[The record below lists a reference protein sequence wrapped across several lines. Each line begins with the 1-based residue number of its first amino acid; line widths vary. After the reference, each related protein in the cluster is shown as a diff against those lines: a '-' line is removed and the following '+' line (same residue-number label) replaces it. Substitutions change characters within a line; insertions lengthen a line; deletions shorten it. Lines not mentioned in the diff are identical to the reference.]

1 MRLILSTFLFLVS
14 FLSNGQ
20 ILKPIEWRHE
30 ISSESP
36 SIGDE
41 VEVIF
46 RAEIESNW
54 YLYSSDFDPDLGPMV
69 TTFEFESPEGYRLIG
84 DILPINPQTKYDS
97 IFEGDYTYFKK
108 KAEFRQKIKLEEGPV
123 TIKGTYSYQV
133 CSDIDGKCI
142 PFDDDFEIPVQLAGL
157 TASDESQETPFG
169 LPLGTPGQQILE
181 PASWSFQLSNS
192 DFKVGDEVELVF
204 LADID
209 ENWYLYSSDF
219 DPDLGP
225 TVTTFSFEENETYEI
240 IGDIIPVGARQK
252 YDSIFEGDYTYFKG
266 KGEFRQ
272 KVKILDESFSIR
284 GFIDYQVCSDID
296 GKCIPFE
303 QDFAFGE
310 ATSEVL
316 ADVAD
321 KPEVSSLS
329 LTERDSN
336 SPYSLLAFLGFAF
349 IAGLAAL
356 LTPCVFPMIPV
367 TVTYFTKSA
376 ENGKG
381 KNLAIIYG
389 LAIVILYT
397 VIGVGVSFLFGAEVA
412 NDLATSA
419 TANLIFFA
427 VFVIFGLSFLGLFEI
442 NLPSSW
448 LTKVDS
454 QADRGGLIGVIFM
467 ALTLC
472 LVSFSCTGPIVGS
485 ILVESAGGAFLKP
498 IVGMF
503 GFSMAFAIPFTLFAY
518 FPGALS
524 KIPKSGG
531 WLNSVKVVLGFI
543 ELALSLKFLSI
554 VDQVYHWGILDRE
567 VFLAIW
573 IIILIMMGFYL
584 LGKIQLK
591 GDDEISSVSIPRLL
605 FAIATFSFVAYLI
618 PGMFGAPL
626 KALAGY
632 LPPMTTHDF
641 DVPSMIRS
649 YQSDLA
655 GGENRQLC
663 DEPLHADILEF
674 PHGIKGYFDYDQAI
688 ACARNQNKPLFID
701 FTGHGCVN
709 CREMEARVWSDPEV
723 LKRLMNNFVM
733 VALYVDDKKELPETE
748 WYTSSYDGKVKKTIG
763 KQNADLQITR
773 FQNNAQPFYVILDK
787 DENLLAS
794 PKAYDL
800 DVQNFIKFLDEAS
813 ANFNSS
819 NSIVSN

>member
-1 MRLILSTFLFLVS
+1 MLFPLAVT
-14 FLSNGQ
+14 GQ
-20 ILKPIEWRHE
+20 ILKPVQWMHSIVPEDPKPGATIEL
-30 ISSESP
+30 
-36 SIGDE
+36 
-41 VEVIF
+41 IF
-46 RAEIESNW
+46 KATIDPKW
-54 YLYSSDFDPDLGPMV
+54 YLYSSDFDPDVGPMV
-69 TTFEFESPEGYRLIG
+69 TTFKFESSAEYELLGE
-84 DILPINPQTKYDS
+84 ILPINPKKKYDS
-97 IFEGDYTYFKK
+97 IFEGEYTYFKNT
-108 KAEFRQKIKLEEGPV
+108 AEFRQKIRLTGNSPV
-123 TIKGTYSYQV
+123 LKGTYSYQV

-142 PFDDDFEIPVQLAGL
+142 PFDDDFEIPVQLSGVSLQASPIGQPINS
-157 TASDESQETPFG
+157 TARQ
-169 LPLGTPGQQILE
+169 LLR
-181 PASWSFQLSNS
+181 PASWEFGLSNP
-192 DFKVGDEVELVF
+192 DFSAGEEIELIF
-204 LADID
+204 TATID

-219 DPDLGP
+219 DPEVGP
-225 TVTTFSFEENETYEI
+225 MVTTFSFEKNETYDLM
-240 IGDIIPVGARQK
+240 GDLTPINPMK
-252 YDSIFEGDYTYFKG
+252 SYDSIFEGEYTYFKK

-272 KVKILDESFSIR
+272 RIRVKNAADFFVR
-284 GFIDYQVCSDID
+284 GSVEYQVCSDID

-303 QDFAFGE
+303 DDFTFGKEPLKQE
-310 ATSEVL
+310 AQSLEKTSL
-316 ADVAD
+316 A
-321 KPEVSSLS
+321 

-349 IAGLAAL
+349 LAGIAAL

-376 ENGKG
+376 ESSGGKSRALLYG
-381 KNLAIIYG
+381 LSIVIIYT
-389 LAIVILYT
+389 I
-397 VIGVGVSFLFGAEVA
+397 IGVGVSFLFGAEVA

-427 VFVIFGLSFLGLFEI
+427 VFVLFGLSFLGLFEI

-454 QADRGGLIGVIFM
+454 QADRGGIIGIVFM

-485 ILVESAGGAFLKP
+485 ILVESAGGVFLKP
-498 IVGMF
+498 IIGMF
-503 GFSMAFAIPFTLFAY
+503 GFSMAFAIPFTLFAF

-567 VFLAIW
+567 IFLAIW

-584 LGKIQLK
+584 LGKVQLK
-591 GDDEISSVSIPRLL
+591 GDEEVKSISVTRLL

-641 DVPSMIRS
+641 DVPAMIRS
-649 YQSDLA
+649 YQPGIA
-655 GGENRQLC
+655 GAAEQQLC
-663 DEPLHADILEF
+663 EDPLHGDILEF
-674 PHGIKGYFDYDQAI
+674 PHGIKGYFNYGQAI
-688 ACARNQNKPLFID
+688 SCARKQNKPLFID

-723 LKRLMNNFVM
+723 LKRLMNDFVM
-733 VALYVDDKKELPETE
+733 VALYVDDKKELPESE
-748 WYTSSYDGKVKKTIG
+748 WYTSTYDGKVKKTIG
-763 KQNADLQITR
+763 KQNADFQISQFR
-773 FQNNAQPFYVILDK
+773 NNAQPFYVILDNE
-787 DENLLAS
+787 ENLLME
-794 PKAYDL
+794 PRAYDL
-800 DVQNFIKFLDEAS
+800 SVRGFIEFLEEAKENFYSK
-813 ANFNSS
+813 NQ
-819 NSIVSN
+819 IVTR

>member
-1 MRLILSTFLFLVS
+1 MIPLAVT
-14 FLSNGQ
+14 GQ
-20 ILKPIEWRHE
+20 VMKPILWEH
-30 ISSESP
+30 SVVP
-36 SIGDE
+36 ADPNPGDE
-41 VEVIF
+41 
-46 RAEIESNW
+46 IELVFKATIDPKW
-54 YLYSSDFDPDLGPMV
+54 YLYSSDFDPEVGPMV
-69 TTFEFESPEGYRLIG
+69 TTFEFESSDDYELLGG
-84 DILPINPQTKYDS
+84 INPIDPKKKYDS
-97 IFEGDYTYFKK
+97 IFEGEYTYFKNN
-108 KAEFRQKIKLEEGPV
+108 AEFRQKIKLNGNSTV
-123 TIKGTYSYQV
+123 LKGTYSYQV

-142 PFDDDFEIPVQLAGL
+142 PFDDDFEIPVLLSGISTQV
-157 TASDESQETPFG
+157 TPFG
-169 LPLGTPGQQILE
+169 QPANPLGQQLLR
-181 PASWSFQLSNS
+181 PATWEFGLSNPDYS
-192 DFKVGDEVELVF
+192 DGDEIELIF
-204 LADID
+204 TAHID

-219 DPDLGP
+219 DPEVGP
-225 TVTTFSFEENETYEI
+225 MVTTFSFEKNDTYELT
-240 IGDIIPVGARQK
+240 GDINPVGAMKK
-252 YDSIFEGDYTYFKG
+252 YDSIFEGEYTYFKK

-272 KVKILDESFSIR
+272 RVKILEANTFFVS
-284 GFIDYQVCSDID
+284 GTVEYQVCSDID

-303 QDFAFGE
+303 DEFIFGNE
-310 ATSEVL
+310 PAGKETPSPKKTSL
-316 ADVAD
+316 G
-321 KPEVSSLS
+321 
-329 LTERDSN
+329 LTERDST

-367 TVTYFTKSA
+367 TVTYFTKTA
-376 ENGKG
+376 ESSGGKSMA
-381 KNLAIIYG
+381 LLYG
-389 LAIVILYT
+389 LSIVVIYT
-397 VIGVGVSFLFGAEVA
+397 IIGVGVSFLFGAEVA
-412 NDLATSA
+412 NELATSA
-419 TANLIFFA
+419 AANLIFFA
-427 VFVIFGLSFLGLFEI
+427 VFVLFGLSFLGLFEI

-454 QADRGGLIGVIFM
+454 QADRGGIIGIIFM

-498 IVGMF
+498 IIGMF
-503 GFSMAFAIPFTLFAY
+503 GFSMAFAIPFTLFAF

-567 VFLAIW
+567 IFLAIW

-584 LGKIQLK
+584 LGKIRLK
-591 GDDEISSVSIPRLL
+591 GDDEAQSISVTRLL

-641 DVPSMIRS
+641 DVPAMIRS
-649 YQSDLA
+649 YQSGIA
-655 GGENRQLC
+655 GGNEQELCEN
-663 DEPLHADILEF
+663 PLHADILEF

-688 ACARNQNKPLFID
+688 SCARKQNKPLFID

-723 LKRLMNNFVM
+723 LKRLRNDFVL
-733 VALYVDDKKELPETE
+733 VALYVDDKKELPESE
-748 WYTSSYDGKVKKTIG
+748 WYTSSYDGKIKKTIG
-763 KQNADLQITR
+763 RQNADFQISR
-773 FQNNAQPFYVILDK
+773 FRNNAQPFYVILDNE
-787 DENLLAS
+787 ENLLIE

-800 DVQNFIKFLDEAS
+800 NVQNFIKFLEEGKK
-813 ANFNSS
+813 NFYSKNQ
-819 NSIVSN
+819 IVRK